1 MYFPSKKDTWLAML
15 VWGFVLFGMAAYIFG
30 EEPVGEQFITYTS
43 VAGIFIT
50 IVMVGFLL
58 WMWFGT
64 GYKVEYG
71 LIIIISGP
79 FKSKVKIADI
89 RKLTATKNPL
99 SAPALSINR
108 IEIMYGTYGM
118 SLVSPKDRELFISLL
133 LEENQTIQVD
143 EALYK

>member
-30 EEPVGEQFITYTS
+30 GEPVGVVGIVIT
-43 VAGIFIT
+43 T
-50 IVMVGFLL
+50 IIVGFLL

-64 GYKVEYG
+64 GYRVEDG

-108 IEIMYGTYGM
+108 IEILYGTYGM